1 MTALT
6 LRGLFARKARALLTG
21 LAVLLGVAMISG
33 TFVFTDTISNTFDK
47 VFETANDGVDVVV
60 SGRSEFDT
68 ETGPVAEEIPESLV
82 NRVKKVPGVAVAAGS
97 VEDYASIFKSN
108 GDQIETKGA
117 PPLLFSVP
125 PQRFDPLDYVEG
137 EPPTNPQEVGINK
150 GTADKEG
157 LKIGDKISLAGRS
170 GRQEFTI
177 SGLAK
182 FGDVS
187 SLGGATVAVVT
198 LPEAQL
204 LADQPNTVDSI
215 QVAADPGVTP
225 DQLAT
230 RLERALP
237 DTVEVKTGEQAATD
251 QADSIQQSLS
261 FINTLLLV
269 FAGIALFVGAFI
281 IFNTFSI
288 TVAQRTKEFALL
300 RMMGA
305 SRRQVLRSVLLE
317 ALIIGLAASIVG
329 LLVGVGAAKGINELF
344 KAIGADLPQEGT
356 VFKGRT
362 AIVGLLVGTLVT
374 MASSLSP
381 ARRATRVPPL
391 AAMHEDAAQAPPQ
404 TRRRRILSWV
414 LLIGGAAAILLGLF
428 GGMPSGPA
436 LSLLGVGAIT
446 LFIAVALL
454 SPRLVP
460 PIAAAVGYPL
470 ERLRGVA
477 GRLARENALRNPSRT
492 AVTAAA
498 LMIGLA
504 LVTFVSVLA
513 AGVKSSIDDTI
524 QNSLKAQIVVQ
535 NKDGFTPISPETGTA
550 LKRVP
555 GVEAVSPLK
564 SSQAEVDGVSGK
576 PFLSG
581 IDPRTFDKVWDP
593 TIDKGPP
600 NVMSTLGPH
609 DVVLEKNFAK
619 DNSLDLGETL
629 HVTTPVGN
637 KVDLR
642 TLGTYEDKGGV
653 FGDFVVTAQVVT
665 RAFGQRDD
673 NLELVAVQP
682 GADPKTVQA
691 RIDRVLEQ
699 RFPIAEALSQKEFKD
714 SIGKNLD
721 QFLYLIYGLL
731 SLSVI
736 VSLFGI
742 VNTLVLSIHERTR
755 EIGMMRA
762 IGTPRSLV
770 RRIVRYES
778 VITALIGATLG
789 LVLGLMLGL
798 VTSLA
803 LKDEGIVLSIP
814 VRTLIIFAV
823 LAILAGVLAAIPPAR
838 RASRLNV
845 LEALAYE

>member
-82 NRVKKVPGVAVAAGS
+82 QRVKKVPGVAVAAGS
-97 VEDYASIFKSN
+97 VEDFASIFKPN

-125 PQRFDPLDYVEG
+125 PQRFDPLDYVDG

-157 LKIGDKISLAGRS
+157 LKIGDRISLAGRS
-170 GRQEFTI
+170 GRKEFTI

-215 QVAADPGVTP
+215 QVAADPGVTQK
-225 DQLAT
+225 QLAT

-237 DTVEVKTGEQAATD
+237 DTVEVKTGEQAAND

-317 ALIIGLAASIVG
+317 ALIIGLAASLVG

-391 AAMHEDAAQAPPQ
+391 AAMREDAAQAPPQ

-414 LLIGGAAAILLGLF
+414 LLIGGSAAILLGLF
-428 GGMPSGPA
+428 GGGPSQQA
-436 LSLLGVGAIT
+436 LSLLGIGTII

-477 GRLARENALRNPSRT
+477 GRLARVNALRNPSRT

-513 AGVKSSIDDTI
+513 AGVKSSVDDTI
-524 QNSLKAQIVVQ
+524 DNSLKAQIVVQ

-576 PFLSG
+576 SFLSG
-581 IDPRTFDKVWDP
+581 IDPRTFDEVWDP
-593 TIDKGPP
+593 TIKKGPP
-600 NVMSTLGPH
+600 NVMSTLGPN

-629 HVTTPVGN
+629 HVTTPVG
-637 KVDLR
+637 KKLDLKTR
-642 TLGTYEDKGGV
+642 GTYEDKGGV
-653 FGDFVVTAQVVT
+653 FGDFVVTAQSVT
-665 RAFGQRDD
+665 RNFGQRDD
-673 NLELVAVQP
+673 NMELVAVQP

-714 SIGKNLD
+714 SIGKNLN

-770 RRIVRYES
+770 RRVVRYES

-789 LVLGLMLGL
+789 LAVGLMLGV
-798 VTSLA
+798 VTTLA
-803 LKDEGIVLSIP
+803 LKDEGFILTIP
-814 VRTLIIFAV
+814 VFTLIVFAV